1 MSPIKISGQGS
12 VDRLFTQVRLTI
24 SETSAAI
31 TTQLPDLME
40 GIVEQGVVD
49 MKDII
54 TNAVT
59 PTGEKRAAAGKGIA
73 GRVET
78 DEMRQEVV
86 GEVQVD
92 TNSVTGRWGWLQ
104 QYEDRFGIQ
113 EDGFGAIT
121 PMHALLGSFLKGRE
135 TLRSKILD
143 IVKGA
148 TK

>member
-1 MSPIKISGQGS
+1 MSPIKVSGQGS
-12 VDRLFTQVRLTI
+12 VDRLFTQARLTI
-24 SETSAAI
+24 SESSAAV
-31 TTQLPDLME
+31 TKQLPGLMQ

-49 MKDII
+49 MKEII
-54 TNAVT
+54 TKET
-59 PTGEKRAAAGKGIA
+59 TSTGDARAAAGKGIA
-73 GRVET
+73 GRVEK
-78 DEMRQEVV
+78 DVMRQAVV

-104 QYEDRFGIQ
+104 QYEGYFGIQ

-135 TLRSKILD
+135 ALRSKILD